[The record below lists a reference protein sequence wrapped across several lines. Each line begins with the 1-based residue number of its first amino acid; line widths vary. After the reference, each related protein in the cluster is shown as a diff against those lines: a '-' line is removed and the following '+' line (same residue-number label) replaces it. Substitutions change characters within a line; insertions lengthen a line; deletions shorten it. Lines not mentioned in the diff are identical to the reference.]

1 MTIRKETQPSCLSV
15 PALQALVSTTRQGER
30 EGGRG
35 RRRHQDLEV
44 TVSTQ
49 MTKEQTEAAG
59 FRSQH
64 TQCLR
69 DT

>member
-1 MTIRKETQPSCLSV
+1 MRLSFLSA
-15 PALQALVSTTRQGER
+15 PALQALVSTTRQGEW

-35 RRRHQDLEV
+35 RRRHQDSQV

-49 MTKEQTEAAG
+49 MTEEQTEAAG